1 VKTISLK
8 KVSAVAVASL
18 AFGTFTAIAP
28 AQAAMTSFTIS
39 KNSASSGVIKCSQSL
54 TSNASTTI
62 TAGGGVCLSDALT
75 PAGTGVWAPGD
86 SGFFGKI
93 LTNTTAGGGT
103 AATLTAASPAQAVV
117 PLAFYTGVV
126 ASTTVP
132 TGVVADTISGMT
144 TTTGAA
150 GLLLLT
156 LDGTIT
162 GTAGKARMTIG
173 GTVIGAS
180 DVTGVATDT
189 RLVIPFTAPVAAGTY
204 TASVQ
209 VSVGGSYTGTGAD
222 TFTQPF
228 TLTVTAATTLSTAL
242 STAFMTEPTANG
254 ASASSTTNGVAR
266 SAYKTKD
273 TGIAQIKVT
282 LLKADGTADTATH
295 TITATVSG
303 AGFVSADQTPNV
315 PGSVATRTASV
326 STGGNAGVNYIHINS
341 DGTAGSGTVTVTV
354 THNVTGVTTTL
365 GTFSYTSYDDV
376 TALAV
381 STTIA
386 TIGKAGS
393 TTGGSSATRTASELG
408 QGVLTSG
415 TTIPAFIVKATDS
428 AGRVANT
435 VAAPSVVSLTSPAVA
450 TGGTCTKDGGVTS
463 TSADTPYKSSTNG
476 VGFYNCNFAT
486 FSGAKS
492 GEKATL
498 TIRIVDPADAT
509 KFISTT
515 FDVTVGGS
523 VSTEVL
529 SFDKTAYAPGEGMVI
544 TRTAKD
550 SSGNPVPDGTASP
563 AVTFSKAVGGSVS
576 AGFYRLGASATS
588 TSAANATVFAP
599 VIGGAFNALAT
610 SSATGAPTITATA
623 SVTDANAALLTQ
635 IDALN
640 AKIVALNALIAKIMK
655 KLGVK

>member
-117 PLAFYTGVV
+117 PLAFYTGAV
-126 ASTTVP
+126 ASTTVA

-162 GTAGKARMTIG
+162 GTSGKARMTIG

-209 VSVGGSYTGTGAD
+209 VSVGGNYTGTGAD

-242 STAFMTEPTANG
+242 STAYMTEPSANG
-254 ASASSTTNGVAR
+254 SSASSTTNGVAR
-266 SAYKTKD
+266 SAYKTAD
-273 TGIAQIKVT
+273 TAIAQVKVT
-282 LLKADGTADTATH
+282 LLKADGTADTSAH
-295 TITATVSG
+295 VINTIVSG
-303 AGFVSADQTPNV
+303 VGYTAVSASANT
-315 PGSVATRTASV
+315 PGSAKTRSASFTQSGSNLSYV
-326 STGGNAGVNYIHINS
+326 KINS
-341 DGTAGSGTVTVTV
+341 DGTAGSGTVTVSV
-354 THNVTGVTTTL
+354 THAVTGVETTL
-365 GTFSYTSYDDV
+365 GTFSYTSYGDV
-376 TALAV
+376 AALAV
-381 STTIA
+381 STTNA

-393 TTGGSSATRTASELG
+393 TTGASVAARTVAGNLLSVLG
-408 QGVLTSG
+408 TAG
-415 TTIPAFIVKATDS
+415 TETVPAFIVKATDS

-435 VAAPSVVSLTSPAVA
+435 VLAPSVVSLTSPAVA
-450 TGGTCTKDGGVTS
+450 TGGTCTRDNGALPTTAS
-463 TSADTPYKSSTNG
+463 SSTNG
-476 VGFYNCNFAT
+476 IGYYNCNFAT
-486 FSGAKS
+486 ASSAKS
-492 GEKATL
+492 GDKATL
-498 TIRIVDPADAT
+498 TIRVVDPADAT
-509 KFISTT
+509 KYISTT
-515 FDVTVGGS
+515 FDITVGGS

-529 SFDKTAYAPGEGMVI
+529 SFDKTAYAPGEGMVV
-544 TRTAKD
+544 TRTGKD
-550 SSGNPVPDGTASP
+550 SSGNPVADGTASP
-563 AVTFSKAVGGSVS
+563 AVSFSKAVGGT
-576 AGFYRLGASATS
+576 APAGGFYKGGASASS
-588 TSAANATVFAP
+588 TSAATASVFAP
-599 VIGGAFNALAT
+599 SVAGAFNAIAT
-610 SSATGAPTITATA
+610 SAATGSPTITASS
-623 SVTDANAALLTQ
+623 SVTDANAGLLTQ

>member
-117 PLAFYTGVV
+117 PLAFYTGAV
-126 ASTTVP
+126 ASTTVA

-180 DVTGVATDT
+180 DITGVATDT

-242 STAFMTEPTANG
+242 STAYMTEPSANG

-266 SAYKTKD
+266 SAYKTAD
-273 TGIAQIKVT
+273 TAIAQVKVT
-282 LLKADGTADTATH
+282 LLKADGTADTSAH
-295 TITATVSG
+295 VINTIVSG
-303 AGFVSADQTPNV
+303 VGFTAVSATANTPGTAKTRSASFTQS
-315 PGSVATRTASV
+315 GSNLSYVK
-326 STGGNAGVNYIHINS
+326 INS
-341 DGTAGSGTVTVTV
+341 DGTAGSGTVTVSV
-354 THNVTGVTTTL
+354 THAVTGVETTL
-365 GTFSYTSYDDV
+365 GTFSYTSYGDV
-376 TALAV
+376 AALEV
-381 STTIA
+381 STKNA

-393 TTGGSSATRTASELG
+393 TTGASVAARTVAGNLLSVLG
-408 QGVLTSG
+408 TAG
-415 TTIPAFIVKATDS
+415 TETVPAFIVKATDA

-435 VAAPSVVSLTSPAVA
+435 ALAPSVVSLTSPAVV
-450 TGGTCTKDGGVTS
+450 TGGTCTLDNGALPTTAS
-463 TSADTPYKSSTNG
+463 SSTNG
-476 VGFYNCNFAT
+476 IGYYNCNFAT
-486 FSGAKS
+486 ASSAKS
-492 GEKATL
+492 GDKATL
-498 TIRIVDPADAT
+498 TIRVVDPADAT
-509 KFISTT
+509 KYISTT

-529 SFDKTAYAPGEGMVI
+529 SFDKTAYAPGEGMVV
-544 TRTAKD
+544 TRTGKD
-550 SSGNPVPDGTASP
+550 SSGNPVADGTASP
-563 AVTFSKAVGGSVS
+563 AVSFSKAVGGTAPA
-576 AGFYRLGASATS
+576 AGFYKGGASASS
-588 TSAANATVFAP
+588 TSAATASVFAP
-599 VIGGAFNALAT
+599 SVAGAFNAIAT
-610 SSATGAPTITATA
+610 SAATGAPTITATS
-623 SVTDANAALLTQ
+623 SVTDANAGLLTQ